1 MLNERLEPRGTA
13 VSGVREKT
21 YTGSADVV
29 RKTVR
34 QRGVTGLYRGVQVL
48 LTGTI
53 PTYALR
59 SEEEPWEHVTSG
71 HNTFLSQVRNIR
83 LPQGP
88 GDWGPGC
95 AQPGSED
102 GVRPR
107 GGDDGGRA
115 GGHLDRDPQGAAHRR
130 PKETQAKIQGAL
142 PCCNHYR
149 QKRGEC

>member
-59 SEEEPWEHVTSG
+59 SEEEPCDQWS
-71 HNTFLSQVRNIR
+71 
-83 LPQGP
+83 
-88 GDWGPGC
+88 
-95 AQPGSED
+95 
-102 GVRPR
+102 
-107 GGDDGGRA
+107 
-115 GGHLDRDPQGAAHRR
+115 
-130 PKETQAKIQGAL
+130 
-142 PCCNHYR
+142 
-149 QKRGEC
+149 